1 MGVSGSSELQKEKQK
16 ENERN
21 KFMLE
26 RTQRELNEKVQ
37 EMKMTYD
44 ILEQLGGVT
53 KKGMEVGSSSELQKE
68 KQRENESTLETTQ
81 HELNEKVQEMKRTYY
96 ILKQMGV
103 TFVLVDLEEAID
115 SPHIISRDYEYK
127 LAIFDD

>member
-1 MGVSGSSELQKEKQK
+1 MGVGGSSELQKEKQK

-53 KKGMEVGSSSELQKE
+53 K
-68 KQRENESTLETTQ
+68 
-81 HELNEKVQEMKRTYY
+81 
-96 ILKQMGV
+96 
-103 TFVLVDLEEAID
+103 
-115 SPHIISRDYEYK
+115 
-127 LAIFDD
+127 